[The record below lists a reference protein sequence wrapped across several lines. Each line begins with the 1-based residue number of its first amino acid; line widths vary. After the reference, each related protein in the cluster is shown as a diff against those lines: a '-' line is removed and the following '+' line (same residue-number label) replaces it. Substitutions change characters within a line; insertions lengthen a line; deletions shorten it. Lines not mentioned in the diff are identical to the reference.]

1 MERRFFE
8 NLVPAEISG
17 KKKGGMHNLIGKFP
31 RRNVI
36 WKIDSNRSE
45 RTREGRDLRRSVE
58 KRRAKKHVGDI

>member
-31 RRNVI
+31 RYNWR
-36 WKIDSNRSE
+36 IDSNRSE